1 MPTLSSFITYLPKR
15 KPKIQVISQIE
26 SPPNLYPAT
35 VAATATSKS
44 KSTHHNHPYAPPVI
58 DINDLGRLE
67 EVAGP
72 SGSANDINEEPQG
85 QEHGPYYNTAN
96 TPRVTVNVPLD
107 PEPLTDW
114 FPSSLLSRSSEALT
128 LDARLNLNEASGS
141 GSGYYAGKG
150 RAIPEIM
157 EKTRNAEDRKDDA
170 DNALA
175 GMNGS
180 YFVGDVQFDLPQP
193 SFRKTVPTPI
203 KIPKPLSAAVAN
215 SGKVQL
221 ISSRPTSQTSSPDT
235 IASAVSGATF
245 ARALMANTFV
255 LSGSGSGRDSR
266 YRSGGS
272 TLTRTDSA
280 TL

>member
-1 MPTLSSFITYLPKR
+1 MKQELQARAEGTGRSS
-15 KPKIQVISQIE
+15 
-26 SPPNLYPAT
+26 
-35 VAATATSKS
+35 
-44 KSTHHNHPYAPPVI
+44 
-58 DINDLGRLE
+58 
-67 EVAGP
+67 
-72 SGSANDINEEPQG
+72 
-85 QEHGPYYNTAN
+85 YYNTAN

-128 LDARLNLNEASGS
+128 LDARPNLNEAIGT

-157 EKTRNAEDRKDDA
+157 EQTKSVEDRKDDA

-175 GMNGS
+175 GMKGS

-221 ISSRPTSQTSSPDT
+221 ISSPDT